1 MLDPRSSQL
10 LDRERGVPVSAHA
23 APSRVQGLIATL
35 RLPGAGRTVA
45 RTAGFNMASTI
56 AAGLGGLIV
65 ARTLGPTVRGDYAA
79 ITSWFGIALMVGGMG
94 QPAAL
99 CFYVAR
105 DPLRAPQYVAT
116 SRAMMLTTGALALT
130 AGMLL
135 APVLSRGNPDV
146 ADGYRIA
153 FSATIVAFVAA
164 SYTFSLQARD
174 LHLWNVVFVSQSV
187 LSVLALGG
195 LWSLRLLTLR
205 TALLVLVA
213 TMVLQFGFAYRC
225 CRLTGLAPGRW
236 KACLVR
242 PLAMYGVAQ
251 IAALTPAAL
260 NAQLDQLVLSQTV
273 APADLG
279 RYAIAV
285 SLTSLP
291 LPLVTAIGN
300 VAFPRLAAR
309 RVVTE
314 ATRRLQWVAVLGSAG
329 LATGMLVPLAMIAYW
344 LVPLVFGEAYRGAV
358 PLLWILTPGA
368 VFLACG
374 QVVGDLLR
382 GRNHPSVVAWA
393 QGLAAVFTVV
403 LLIALLP
410 VVGVAGA
417 AIASTVSYGIALAAM
432 LRSLWRLP
440 RHARGSG
447 PTMPDAPEHLVGE
460 I

>member
-1 MLDPRSSQL
+1 M
-10 LDRERGVPVSAHA
+10 SAHA
-23 APSRVQGLIATL
+23 TSSRVHGLVTTL
-35 RLPGAGRTVA
+35 HMSGTGQAVA

-56 AAGLGGLIV
+56 AAGLGGVVL
-65 ARTLGPTVRGDYAA
+65 ARTLGPTIRGDYAA

-105 DPLRAPQYVAT
+105 DPLRARQYVAT
-116 SRAMMLTTGALALT
+116 SRAMMLATGTVALT
-130 AGMLL
+130 AGILL

-146 ADGYRIA
+146 AAGYRIA
-153 FSATIVAFVAA
+153 FGTTIVAFVGA

-174 LHLWNVVFVSQSV
+174 LRSWNVVRVSQPV
-187 LSVLALGG
+187 LSVAAMCV

-205 TALLVLVA
+205 SALMVLTA
-213 TMVLQFGFAYRC
+213 TMLLQLGWAYRS
-225 CRLTGLAPGRW
+225 CRLAGLTPGHS
-236 KACLVR
+236 KASLVR
-242 PLAMYGVAQ
+242 PLATYGAAQ

-285 SLTSLP
+285 SLTLLP
-291 LPLVTAIGN
+291 IPLVAAIGN

-309 RVVTE
+309 RVATE
-314 ATRRLQWVAVLGSAG
+314 ATRRLQMIAVFSSAG
-329 LATGMLVPLAMIAYW
+329 LTACILVPLALVAYW

-368 VFLACG
+368 VFLGCG

-382 GRNHPSVVAWA
+382 GRNHPNVVAWA
-393 QGLAAVFTVV
+393 QGLAAIFTVA

-417 AIASTVSYGIALAAM
+417 AIASTVAYGIALAIM
-432 LRSLWRLP
+432 LRSLWKLP

-447 PTMPDAPEHLVGE
+447 PTIPDPPENLNPEG
-460 I
+460 